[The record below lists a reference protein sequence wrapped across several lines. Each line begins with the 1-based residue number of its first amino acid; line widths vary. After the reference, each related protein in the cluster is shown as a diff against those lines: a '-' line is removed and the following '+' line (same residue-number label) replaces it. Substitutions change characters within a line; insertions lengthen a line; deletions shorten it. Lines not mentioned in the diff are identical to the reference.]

1 MTEMQAM
8 RSAGAGGDGHGSGS
22 GGGLEW
28 SSSPPSSGAIASL
41 HGEGGGAFDG
51 PIGGG
56 TGSPGQTG
64 QPGGGNGQP
73 NGVQSFFSSPFASV
87 GVEYGK
93 TLLRDNSLLSG
104 GLGGWLRGSR
114 LRFYFRVSQ
123 QSTRR
128 KIGKL
133 LLPYIHSDWRRQVT
147 DESDAGLLEA
157 GAAATGDST
166 SVSFQP
172 PSADLNAP
180 DLYLGSMAFVTFVV
194 TMGFAMGSL
203 NQSVM
208 ENGHEREEMR
218 MTSAMRR
225 ESLCL
230 ARPTSIDAHS
240 LPSSLSRVCRV
251 CSGLIPS

>member
-1 MTEMQAM
+1 MT
-8 RSAGAGGDGHGSGS
+8 
-22 GGGLEW
+22 GGGGG
-28 SSSPPSSGAIASL
+28 SAAAPT
-41 HGEGGGAFDG
+41 GGAA
-51 PIGGG
+51 
-56 TGSPGQTG
+56 GSVPGV
-64 QPGGGNGQP
+64 P
-73 NGVQSFFSSPFASV
+73 SFFSSPFASV

-133 LLPYIHSDWRRQVT
+133 LMPYVHSDWERQMM

-157 GAAATGDST
+157 GAAAAGDSA
-166 SVSFQP
+166 SAAFQP

-203 NQSVM
+203 NQSVR
-208 ENGHEREEMR
+208 ENQHEGEKQ
-218 MTSAMRR
+218 
-225 ESLCL
+225 
-230 ARPTSIDAHS
+230 
-240 LPSSLSRVCRV
+240 
-251 CSGLIPS
+251 

>member
-1 MTEMQAM
+1 MHSHSAS
-8 RSAGAGGDGHGSGS
+8 RSHAGELD
-22 GGGLEW
+22 W

-51 PIGGG
+51 PMGGG
-56 TGSPGQTG
+56 
-64 QPGGGNGQP
+64 GGGGSGAAP
-73 NGVQSFFSSPFASV
+73 TGAAAGSSAPGVPSFFSSPFASV

-133 LLPYIHSDWRRQVT
+133 LLPYIHTDWRRQVT

-157 GAAATGDST
+157 GAAATGDSAT
-166 SVSFQP
+166 VSFQP

-203 NQSVM
+203 NQSVI
-208 ENGHEREEMR
+208 EWTQKGGNEYDECNAARGTGPR
-218 MTSAMRR
+218 APDIDRR
-225 ESLCL
+225 SSVSLVVACV
-230 ARPTSIDAHS
+230 P
-240 LPSSLSRVCRV
+240 PVW